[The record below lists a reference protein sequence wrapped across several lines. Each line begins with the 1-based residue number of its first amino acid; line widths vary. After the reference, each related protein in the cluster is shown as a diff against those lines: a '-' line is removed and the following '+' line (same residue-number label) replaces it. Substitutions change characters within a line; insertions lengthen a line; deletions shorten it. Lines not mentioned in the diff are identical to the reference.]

1 MPFLFEINKRNLFRA
16 RFDKKIQS
24 QNRRKTAKT
33 LKNRPEKGEKSWAKL
48 VEIKKMRTFAVP
60 F

>member
-1 MPFLFEINKRNLFRA
+1 MFEINKRNLFRA

-24 QNRRKTAKT
+24 QNRPKTAKT

>member
-1 MPFLFEINKRNLFRA
+1 M
-16 RFDKKIQS
+16 
-24 QNRRKTAKT
+24 AKT